1 LKFLQVIIP
10 IVSANLAAQPDLLP
24 RVIVPR
30 ANIKQQFQML
40 RRTITGLCHKSIVYL
55 PFSRNLHFD
64 EAGAIHVQDLLE
76 GAMKKG
82 TIWLCEPE
90 HALSS
95 KLLGLDRALHK
106 SAETHV
112 GQKLIRGQIWLQDHV
127 RDIIDECD
135 EVIHTKQQVLYT
147 IGHRQPLNAAPI
159 RWDVAQKFLGLIAH
173 YIQKWGLDH
182 LLLQTAGPS
191 NDGCFPHI
199 RLRSEDG
206 LNFLT
211 QTFIA
216 SIQEGYWSIPP
227 YLKPFAWR
235 TATSHGFSERD
246 KEIIQD
252 CNDTTR
258 PEWQT
263 IQALMIIRGMIN
275 SNMLL
280 RALTDKRWRVHY
292 GLDLKRSWLAVPY
305 RAKDLPSPRSEF
317 GHPDVTIIFTC
328 LSYYYGGLDD
338 DMMQQ
343 TFRSLM
349 MSDTP
354 EQTYKEWILPCL
366 GKIPTEWRTIRGINL
381 QDNTLKERLFPS
393 LRNSKP
399 VIDSYLSWVVFPR
412 CAKEYPMKL
421 CSSGW
426 DLAIKRHNITT
437 GFSGTNDGR
446 FLFPPSISQ
455 LSQPLQQHTN
465 ATVITHMLRE
475 ENSTVISY
483 GNFSSS
489 TGLIE
494 FIDGLPSRPTVIL
507 DVGAQILDKSN
518 AEFSKA
524 WLTHYDDEKG
534 AKAVVFLDTSDN
546 VRVMAR
552 DGSTQLLIDSPFAH
566 HLDQCLIYLDEAHTR
581 GTDLSLSNRQA
592 AVILGPNLTKD
603 KLVQGIYI
611 EKHVLIVA
619 LMKSL

>member
-1 LKFLQVIIP
+1 
-10 IVSANLAAQPDLLP
+10 
-24 RVIVPR
+24 
-30 ANIKQQFQML
+30 ML
-40 RRTITGLCHKSIVYL
+40 RHTITGLCQKSIVYL

-64 EAGAIHVQDLLE
+64 ETGANHVQQLLE
-76 GAMKKG
+76 DSTTKG
-82 TIWLCEPE
+82 SIWLCEPE
-90 HALSS
+90 HALSN
-95 KLLGLDRALHK
+95 KLLGLDRILHK
-106 SAETHV
+106 STGTEIGH
-112 GQKLIRGQIWLQDHV
+112 KLIQGQIWLHEHI

-135 EVIHTKQQVLYT
+135 EVLHTKQQVLYT
-147 IGHRQPLNAAPI
+147 IGQQQFLDAAPL
-159 RWDVAQKFLGLIAH
+159 RWDVTQKFLGLVAH
-173 YIQKWGLDH
+173 YIQKWKLGH
-182 LLLQTAGPS
+182 LLLQTEGPIAKGS
-191 NDGCFPHI
+191 FPHI

-211 QTFIA
+211 QTFMS
-216 SIQEGYWSIPP
+216 SIQEEYWSIPP
-227 YLKPFAWR
+227 HLKPFAWR
-235 TATSHGFSERD
+235 IATMQRFSERD
-246 KEIIQD
+246 EEIIQE
-252 CNDTTR
+252 CNDIVR

-263 IQALMIIRGMIN
+263 IQTLMIIHGMIH

-338 DMMQQ
+338 DMMLQA
-343 TFRSLM
+343 FKHLM

-354 EQTYKEWILPCL
+354 EQTYKEWILPSL
-366 GKIPTEWRTIRGINL
+366 SEIPTEWKTIRAINL
-381 QDNTLKERLFPS
+381 QDNVLKERLFPS
-393 LRNSKP
+393 LRNSKA

-426 DLAIKRHNITT
+426 DLATKRHNITT

-446 FLFPPSISQ
+446 FLLPPSISQ
-455 LSQPLQQHTN
+455 LDQPLQQHTN
-465 ATVITHMLRE
+465 ATVMTHLLRE
-475 ENSTVISY
+475 ENSTVVSY
-483 GNFSSS
+483 GNVSSS

-524 WLTHYDDEKG
+524 WLSHYVDDRD

-546 VRVMAR
+546 VLVMTR
-552 DGSTQLLIDSPFAH
+552 DGSTQLLIDSPFAR
-566 HLDQCLIYLDEAHTR
+566 HLDQCLVYLDEAHTR
-581 GTDLSLSNRQA
+581 GTDLSLSSRQA
-592 AVILGPNLTKD
+592 AVILGPKLTKD
-603 KLVQGIYI
+603 KLVQGISRN
-611 EKHVLIVA
+611 LF
-619 LMKSL
+619 